1 MLLSWSCSCW
11 QESIARD
18 RERLH
23 QLVRDAEEQAK
34 LKSTSVAGPPRDLEA
49 WISSQAQQLQ
59 EQLEQ
64 VRKTAELEKNEDAE
78 ANAELRRQLDKLE
91 ALDGEAD
98 RTSVSKAGAPGD
110 KNVVDAARARTALR
124 QVRERAREQRAEW
137 AAERL
142 ELRHKLAE
150 ARRSSSS
157 ARDATS
163 AMARKLGLEEAAW
176 ASERAS
182 LEAELQVREHARIA
196 HTSLT
201 CLGEL
206 TSDTLSASLA
216 NDVRRRKRRLAS
228 TVNVWLRC
236 SPR

>member
-110 KNVVDAARARTALR
+110 KNVVPLFPPCCQGDNFLSPNGQGDKVFVSLR
-124 QVRERAREQRAEW
+124 
-137 AAERL
+137 
-142 ELRHKLAE
+142 
-150 ARRSSSS
+150 S
-157 ARDATS
+157 
-163 AMARKLGLEEAAW
+163 G
-176 ASERAS
+176 
-182 LEAELQVREHARIA
+182 
-196 HTSLT
+196 
-201 CLGEL
+201 
-206 TSDTLSASLA
+206 
-216 NDVRRRKRRLAS
+216 
-228 TVNVWLRC
+228 
-236 SPR
+236 